1 MHVDLF
7 LFFSLY
13 MPTNASASL
22 FSYFVTPEDFFL
34 PFSVILPKYPHTVF
48 YVSKILTVSC
58 EDAIIHVNHGLC
70 MCLQILQDSTPE
82 ILTH

>member
-1 MHVDLF
+1 MWTSSC
-7 LFFSLY
+7 SLPY
-13 MPTNASASL
+13 ICPQMQAASL

-34 PFSVILPKYPHTVF
+34 PFSVILPKYPHIVF

-58 EDAIIHVNHGLC
+58 EDAIIHVNDRLC